1 MLIKSFILS
10 HVVIGDYR
18 QEALQIQ
25 IGSKKLYLSPQET
38 QRQDKANEIDVE
50 KAVDMI
56 TETDNNVRI
65 HINTFLDGIIN
76 NDSFL
81 FNSHLFVNHLQTMTL
96 NILFLALIIIFLAA
110 LVLIMVY
117 FVNISFLCLVS
128 K

>member
-1 MLIKSFILS
+1 MI
-10 HVVIGDYR
+10 
-18 QEALQIQ
+18 A
-25 IGSKKLYLSPQET
+25 ET
-38 QRQDKANEIDVE
+38 G
-50 KAVDMI
+50 
-56 TETDNNVRI
+56 NNVRI

-76 NDSFL
+76 NDSLL
-81 FNSHLFVNHLQTMTL
+81 FNSPFFVNHLQTMTQ